1 MEILESLTVLIDF
14 VGHPAMNED
23 YLNTRRLDSL
33 NKILRKDD
41 NLNIIVSLGGNPKKD
56 WYYKYK
62 YFEKFLELKKIA
74 HNRKNILWID
84 ILDDIS
90 INDLSKKLNDLGYT
104 IDPRYTKIMI
114 GGTNLSGCVLKNKQV
129 SISHFAEAGYTV
141 KLILPMCAEGENT
154 GLNDLEKT
162 WKALSIV
169 YKHLK
174 ENNLYHNIEFVYE
187 NYI

>member
-1 MEILESLTVLIDF
+1 MKILENLTILIDF

-23 YLNTRRLDSL
+23 YLNTRRLDAL
-33 NKILRKDD
+33 NKILRD
-41 NLNIIVSLGGNPKKD
+41 NESDNVIVSVGGAPKED
-56 WYYKYK
+56 WYFKNKY
-62 YFEKFLELKKIA
+62 YERFLEIKKVA
-74 HNRKNILWID
+74 HQRKNIIWID
-84 ILDDIS
+84 VLNDIS
-90 INDLSKKLNDLGYT
+90 IEDLAKKLNELGFT
-104 IDPRYTKIMI
+104 VDSKYTKVKI
-114 GGTNLSGCVLKNKQV
+114 GGTNLSGCVLKNKKV
-129 SISHFAEAGYTV
+129 SVANFAQKDYTV

-174 ENNLYHNIEFVYE
+174 ENNLCHKVDFVYE